1 MATRVYGPL
10 TSQTDQ
16 LLAEIAARIQLSPSR
31 HRQATQRYQTV
42 AKWLER
48 EGSPLRDKVS
58 LFYPQGSMAIGAT
71 ILSRNSEDRYD
82 IDIAAELLL
91 SQEESPKL
99 VLDTLYQTIKGKP
112 GSQYYDMTRRRSR
125 CVTIEY
131 AEMHLDVTPMV
142 RRPLTQDRESWLFE
156 NRKETPAREVR
167 LVGNPYGLAE
177 WYNKLTHIADDQFAD
192 AFRFLAKSYDT
203 LTFEAEAEPVPDHEQ
218 MENKSQP
225 TIVLQLIK
233 QWRNVQYQGNEDKG
247 PPSVVLSRIVAE
259 SSNPR
264 LPLCK
269 DLELTGQ
276 RVADY
281 VEAHGWKHE
290 PITNPVCDED
300 VLTDRWKVDGSEA
313 AFFVRKLR
321 EFSSEV
327 SRLNAGCD
335 VTEARDILAR
345 LFGEYPTRDAA
356 NRYGERVGQAIQ
368 DNLAGHQRVTAG
380 VVVPANPQR
389 RPQDVRNTRQHQ
401 FHAPP
406 EMR

>member
-1 MATRVYGPL
+1 MATRVYRPL

-48 EGSPLRDKVS
+48 EESPLRDKVS
-58 LFYPQGSMAIGAT
+58 LLYPQGSMAIGAT

-91 SQEESPKL
+91 PQDVSPKL
-99 VLDTLYQTIKGKP
+99 VLDTLYQAIKGKP

-142 RRPLTQDRESWLFE
+142 RRPFTPERESWIFE
-156 NRKETPAREVR
+156 NRKETPAKQVR
-167 LVGNPYGLAE
+167 LVANPFGFSE
-177 WYNKLTHIADDQFAD
+177 WYNERTHMADDPFAD

-203 LTFEAEAEPVPDHEQ
+203 LEADAEPVPDHEQ
-218 MENKSQP
+218 PENKSQP
-225 TIVLQLIK
+225 TIVLQLVK
-233 QWRNVQYQGNEDKG
+233 QWRNVQHQGNEDKG
-247 PPSVVLSRIVAE
+247 PPSVLLSRIVAE

-269 DLELTGQ
+269 DLEFTAV

-281 VEAHGWKHE
+281 IEAQGMKHE

-300 VLTDRWKVDGSEA
+300 ILTDRWKVDGPEA
-313 AFFVRKLR
+313 TVFVRKLR
-321 EFSSEV
+321 AFSPEI

-335 VTEARDILAR
+335 VSEARDILAR
-345 LFGEYPTRDAA
+345 LFGEYPTREAV

-368 DNLAGHQRVTAG
+368 DNRAAHRKVSAG
-380 VVVPANPQR
+380 VVVPAVALSQP
-389 RPQDVRNTRQHQ
+389 RNTRPTRPHQ
-401 FHAPP
+401 FHTPP
-406 EMR
+406 EVR

>member
-1 MATRVYGPL
+1 MATSVYGPL
-10 TSQTDQ
+10 TKQTDQ

-31 HRQATQRYQTV
+31 HGQAIQRYQTV

-58 LFYPQGSMAIGAT
+58 LLYPQGSMAIGAT

-91 SQEESPKL
+91 PQDVSPKL
-99 VLDTLYQTIKGKP
+99 ALDTLYQTIKGNP
-112 GSQYYDMTRRRSR
+112 GSQYYSMTRRRSR

-142 RRPLTQDRESWLFE
+142 RRPHTPDLESWIFE
-156 NRKETPAREVR
+156 NRKETPTEELR
-167 LVGNPYGLAE
+167 LAANPYGFAE
-177 WYNKLTHIADDQFAD
+177 WYNKLTHIVDDPFAD

-203 LTFEAEAEPVPDHEQ
+203 LEAEVEPVPDHEQ

-225 TIVLQLIK
+225 TIVLQLTK
-233 QWRNVQYQGNEDKG
+233 QWRNVQYQGQEDKG
-247 PPSVVLSRIVAE
+247 PPSVLLSRIVAE

-264 LPLCK
+264 LPLSK
-269 DLELTGQ
+269 DLELTAQ

-281 VEAHGWKHE
+281 IESHGRKHD

-300 VLTDRWKVDGSEA
+300 ILTDRWKVDGTEA
-313 AFFVRKLR
+313 VAFVLKLR
-321 EFSSEV
+321 EFSSKL

-335 VTEARDILAR
+335 VSEAKGILGR
-345 LFGEYPTRDAA
+345 LFGEYPTRDAV

-368 DNLAGHQRVTAG
+368 DNRASHQKVTAG
-380 VVVPANPQR
+380 IVVPVAPETR
-389 RPQDVRNTRQHQ
+389 SRNARSTRQHQ
-401 FHAPP
+401 FHTPP
-406 EMR
+406 EV